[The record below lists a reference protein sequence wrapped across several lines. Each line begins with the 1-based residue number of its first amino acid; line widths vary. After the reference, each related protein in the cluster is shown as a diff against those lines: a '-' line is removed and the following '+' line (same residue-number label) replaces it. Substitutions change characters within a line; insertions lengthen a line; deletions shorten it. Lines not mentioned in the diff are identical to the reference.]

1 MNSDPNMSVQ
11 AQVRPGRAQDLYY
24 ISSEES
30 RRQAFPTVQNTRYF
44 QTLTN
49 TGSGSSTVT
58 LPANNGVQQF
68 VLVLGWNANTVA
80 AGSGLGLSR
89 GWGYLGAVRQVSI
102 RYGGSST
109 FFFTGPQLLE
119 RCLRQ
124 SPNGT
129 FADSILQLGGNAV
142 LVDNDWTKD
151 QYAYVLINLPHT
163 CASPE
168 GETTTVLPSD
178 LLTQQ
183 ITLTVELNPPSSY
196 FSVNPSVS
204 PAVAPPALF
213 NTAYVQ
219 VQQVILDNQGDALA
233 RRVDM
238 DTSMYALPLPSFDQQ
253 EVVIPLN
260 GLGNTLNDIPI
271 TATGFRSGQVRS
283 IQMWLTRASDTSGG
297 TKNLTKWYPYKKIEM
312 LYAGEVF
319 QRFDDYSSQMWNLI
333 NGRLATVANTVEL
346 TAQAGPATG
355 FTASAGQLYWH
366 ELDFA
371 QTHIEESTTN
381 VLVNG
386 KSITNGILNLNIKVP
401 SAQTD
406 WVVHILYVY
415 NSTLLFSKGKSTRCG
430 SPAFVNLEKRIGL
443 CPLVN

>member
-1 MNSDPNMSVQ
+1 MNADPNMSVQ

-24 ISSEES
+24 ISEEES

-44 QTLTN
+44 QQLN
-49 TGSGSSTVT
+49 NLASGSSTVV
-58 LPANNGVQQF
+58 LPPNNGVQQF

-109 FFFTGPQLLE
+109 YFFTGPQLLE

-142 LVDNDWTKD
+142 LVDADWTED

-168 GETTTVLPSD
+168 GETTCVLPGD

-183 ITLTVELNPPSSY
+183 ITLTVELNPPSTY
-196 FSVNPSVS
+196 FSINPAGTGAAAI
-204 PAVAPPALF
+204 PASF
-213 NTAYVQ
+213 STGYVQ

-260 GLGNTLNDIPI
+260 NAGNTLNDIPI

-283 IQMWLTRASDTSGG
+283 IQMWLTRNTEQTGA
-297 TKNLTKWYPYKKIEM
+297 TKNLSSWYPYKKIEM

-319 QRFDDYSSQMWNLI
+319 QRFDDYSSQMWNLV
-333 NGRLATVANTVEL
+333 NGRLATRANTVEL

-355 FTASAGQLYWH
+355 FTAAAAQMFWH

-415 NSTLLFSKGKSTRCG
+415 NSTLLFSKGTCDY
-430 SPAFVNLEKRIGL
+430 AF
-443 CPLVN
+443 